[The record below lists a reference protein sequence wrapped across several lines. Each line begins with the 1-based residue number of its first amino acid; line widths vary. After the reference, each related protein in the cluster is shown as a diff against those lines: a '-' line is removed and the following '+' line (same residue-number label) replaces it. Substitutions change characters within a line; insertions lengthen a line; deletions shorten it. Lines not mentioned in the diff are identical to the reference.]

1 MSSVNRI
8 SEYNNELYR
17 YTQIR
22 HTERRY
28 NEIQL
33 EERRLKQMREVSEQA
48 RIEMNR
54 MMNRPGQNIDKL
66 C

>member
-8 SEYNNELYR
+8 ADYNNELYR

-22 HTERRY
+22 YIERRH

-33 EERRLKQMREVSEQA
+33 EERRLKQIREVSEQA

-54 MMNRPGQNIDKL
+54 RMNRPGQNVDRMA
-66 C
+66 